1 MNKLIVLN
9 RESLELMQDSICRD
23 LDIRKELLP
32 YNEEVDLIA
41 KLREIVAYLLN
52 YNMERLLWI
61 LYKLDVDE
69 DRLKL
74 ALAQSPDDPES
85 IITQLIIQREW
96 QKIETRQKYKPGYPS
111 AEEEK
116 W

>member
-1 MNKLIVLN
+1 MDQ
-9 RESLELMQDSICRD
+9 ETLELMQESICRD
-23 LDIRKELLP
+23 MEIRREQLP
-32 YNEEVDLIA
+32 YKEEADLVA

-74 ALAQSPDDPES
+74 ALAESPDDPES
-85 IITQLIIQREW
+85 IITRLIIQREW
-96 QKIETRQKYKPGYPS
+96 QKIETRRNYKPGYPS
-111 AEEEK
+111 SEDEK